1 MNRCVVMLAA
11 AGVFALS
18 HAAVGAQKVKGT
30 LAIATVDLGWPES
43 AIVSGGPYAGVI
55 AGRFDASAAGSI
67 CFAAATFDVP
77 VTPGDPS
84 APPPSGCGTE
94 VGIGVHPFNGL
105 DVDEAGARQ
114 STIRWKD
121 DENGYEYMLIFGD
134 AYANPPNYAHLTCL
148 AVAAGSCIS
157 VDVDSTEGSFLSQSG
172 VWRDT
177 GPLARLTVR
186 VANGARGV
194 KTVGIYSVPFRIT
207 IAPQ

>member
-1 MNRCVVMLAA
+1 MLVA

-30 LAIATVDLGWPES
+30 PAIATVDLDWPDS
-43 AIVSGGPYAGVI
+43 AIVAGGPYAGVI
-55 AGRFDASAAGSI
+55 AGRFDASSAGSM
-67 CFAAATFDVP
+67 CFAAGTFDVP

-84 APPPSGCGTE
+84 APPPESDCGTE
-94 VGIGVHPFNGL
+94 VGLGVHPFNGL
-105 DVDEAGARQ
+105 DVGEEGARQ

-121 DENGYEYMLIFGD
+121 DGNGYEYMLIFGD

-148 AVAAGSCIS
+148 AVAAGSCMS
-157 VDVDSTEGSFLSQSG
+157 VDVDSAEGSFLSQSG
-172 VWRDT
+172 VWRAT

-194 KTVGIYSVPFRIT
+194 KTVGIYSVSFRIT

>member
-1 MNRCVVMLAA
+1 MFL
-11 AGVFALS
+11 F
-18 HAAVGAQKVKGT
+18 
-30 LAIATVDLGWPES
+30 ES
-43 AIVSGGPYAGVI
+43 
-55 AGRFDASAAGSI
+55 
-67 CFAAATFDVP
+67 
-77 VTPGDPS
+77 GDPS
-84 APPPSGCGTE
+84 APEPSGCGTE
-94 VGIGVHPFNGL
+94 VGLGVHPFNGL
-105 DVDEAGARQ
+105 DVDEQGARQ

-148 AVAAGSCIS
+148 AVAAGSCMS
-157 VDVDSTEGSFLSQSG
+157 VDVDSAEGTFLSQSG